1 MAQPQKEPLRALS
14 EQEERELQ
22 RVVKASSERLDVI
35 RRAKAL

>member
-22 RVVKASSERLDVI
+22 RLVKASSERLDVV